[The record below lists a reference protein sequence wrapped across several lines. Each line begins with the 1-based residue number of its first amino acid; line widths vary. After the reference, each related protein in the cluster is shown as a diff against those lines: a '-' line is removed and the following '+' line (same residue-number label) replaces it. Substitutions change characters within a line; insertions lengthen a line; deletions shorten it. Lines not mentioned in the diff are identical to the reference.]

1 MKQIARL
8 DTNHD
13 DLVHGLAYDYYGK
26 RLVSCSSDQKL
37 KVWDYRDSKGAW
49 ELNESW
55 KAHEASILKTCWTHP
70 EFGQVI
76 ASCSFDRTVR
86 IWEESSSFADHHGSG
101 SGISSRR
108 WVERARLVEA
118 RGAVLDIAFAPHHLG
133 LKLAT
138 ISSDGCLRIYEAMD
152 VVNMSQWTL
161 MDEVIVGAVGICESG
176 GVRDPIQEG
185 YCLAWCQ
192 SRFGPPQLAIGCGP
206 DNTVKI
212 LRSDPNSP
220 SHWSFKEAL
229 PGHEGVIHAV
239 SWAPN
244 PGRTHEL
251 IATACKDR
259 RIRIFKLS
267 DHPPH
272 ADPVVGSVAGG
283 SIYFGSPFGE
293 NPPVIDSQ
301 LSTNDT
307 SPQIASSSISE
318 QPFLYHVSLVATLP
332 DHRAEVWQVDFNI
345 LGTILASSG
354 DDGKV
359 RLFKAISKDNWKCMS
374 VISSETSRTSNI
386 SNNLFMPSSHLG
398 VHGQNVAN
406 EFTD

>member
-1 MKQIARL
+1 
-8 DTNHD
+8 
-13 DLVHGLAYDYYGK
+13 
-26 RLVSCSSDQKL
+26 
-37 KVWDYRDSKGAW
+37 
-49 ELNESW
+49 
-55 KAHEASILKTCWTHP
+55 
-70 EFGQVI
+70 
-76 ASCSFDRTVR
+76 
-86 IWEESSSFADHHGSG
+86 
-101 SGISSRR
+101 
-108 WVERARLVEA
+108 
-118 RGAVLDIAFAPHHLG
+118 
-133 LKLAT
+133 
-138 ISSDGCLRIYEAMD
+138 MD

-359 RLFKAISKDNWKCMS
+359 RLFKGNFFQIS
-374 VISSETSRTSNI
+374 
-386 SNNLFMPSSHLG
+386 
-398 VHGQNVAN
+398 
-406 EFTD
+406 